1 LGLIKGRAE
10 QKERG
15 GGGKGTQKK
24 KIQSRTHRKTQK
36 TGEQQGWTKNKKKTR
51 GGLVED
57 E

>member
-15 GGGKGTQKK
+15 EEEKEPKK